1 VSSSFSDQARD
12 ALDGIRSISR
22 RALRGIRSSP
32 VSRSLS
38 TVPVARQLL
47 LIPQDLRT
55 ADPSFASELYDGYF
69 GLAGTVALTGSVS
82 PFTVQPPSLLWQRE
96 LYGMGWLHNLEA
108 AGDHIAQEKARA
120 LLTDWIAHSG
130 EAPPIAWEL
139 DVVAR
144 RLTSILSHAGLLLR
158 GTQANYYNS
167 VMRMLTSELHYLTV
181 NYGEASHTAP
191 RLLALTGILLS
202 GLCIKEHQSLVGSY
216 LGVFLAELER
226 QILKDGGHISRNPNT
241 LVELLLE
248 LLPLKQCF
256 LARKLETPE
265 ALDRAIARMM
275 GMIRFMRLGD
285 GSLAR
290 FNGMGA
296 TRSDLVAAVLAYA
309 DDAAIPQGYAKESGY
324 CRLVRGPTTIITDVG
339 APPPAFA
346 SAHANAGY
354 LAFEMTTG
362 IEPLIVNC
370 GAPRDELSD
379 WTFAARAT
387 AAHST
392 LTIND
397 QSSSKLVKRKNASAA
412 GGEVHLLSGP
422 KTIGAELIRDGN
434 ELLVN
439 AWHNGFVER
448 FGLIHQ
454 RRLRLT
460 ADGMSVEGVDQLVPP
475 QTGQYHAKD
484 GDTFTIRFHLH
495 PRVSPRLHADENS
508 VGLTTPDAQLWKLR
522 AAGAKIG
529 IEESTFL
536 ADPIIQK
543 RSMQVVLR
551 GDCRADVQIVWSI
564 RRIQTNV
571 RDSAR
576 SGYRGPRAV
585 EDNS

>member
-1 VSSSFSDQARD
+1 MSSSIGDQARD
-12 ALDGIRSISR
+12 ALGGIRSISL

-32 VSRSLS
+32 VSRTLS
-38 TVPVARQLL
+38 SVPAARQLV

-69 GLAGTVALTGSVS
+69 GLAGTVALTGSVP

-108 AGDHIAQEKARA
+108 AGDQIAQEKARA
-120 LLTDWIAHSG
+120 LLSDWIAHSND
-130 EAPPIAWEL
+130 APPVAWEL

-144 RLTSILSHAGLLLR
+144 RITSVLSHAGFLLR
-158 GTQANYYNS
+158 DTQANYYNS

-181 NYGEASHTAP
+181 NYGEAPSTAP
-191 RLLALTGILLS
+191 RLFALTCILLS

-226 QILKDGGHISRNPNT
+226 QIHKDGGHISRNPNT
-241 LVELLLE
+241 PVELLLE

-256 LARKLETPE
+256 LARKVEMPE

-285 GSLAR
+285 GSIAR

-296 TRSDLVAAVLAYA
+296 TRSDLVAAVLAHA
-309 DDAAIPQGYAKESGY
+309 DDSTIPQGYAKESGY
-324 CRLVRGPTTIITDVG
+324 CRMVRGQTTIIADVG

-346 SAHANAGY
+346 STNAHAGY

-379 WTFAARAT
+379 WLIAARGT

-397 QSSSKLVKRKNASAA
+397 ESSSRLVKKK
-412 GGEVHLLSGP
+412 GGSGIIEVHQLAGP
-422 KTIGAELIRDGN
+422 KTVGAELTRDGN
-434 ELLVN
+434 ELLVK
-439 AWHNGFVER
+439 AWHDGFVER
-448 FGLIHQ
+448 YGLVHQ

-460 ADGMSVEGVDQLVPP
+460 PDGLSVEGVDQLVSP
-475 QTGQYHAKD
+475 QPGRHHPRD

-495 PRVSPRLHADENS
+495 PRVSPSLHLEENS

-551 GDCRADVQIVWSI
+551 GVCKADAQIVWSI
-564 RRIQTNV
+564 RKIQINV
-571 RDSAR
+571 RDSNR

>member
-1 VSSSFSDQARD
+1 MSGTLSNQARD
-12 ALDGIRSISR
+12 ALDGICSIGR
-22 RALRGIRSSP
+22 RAFRSLRSSS

-38 TVPVARQLL
+38 SVPAAHQLL

-69 GLAGTVALTGSVS
+69 GLAGTVALTGSLS
-82 PFTVQPPSLLWQRE
+82 PFTVKPPSQLWQRE
-96 LYGMGWLHNLEA
+96 LYGLGWLHNLEA
-108 AGDHIAQEKARA
+108 AGDQIAQEKARA
-120 LLTDWIAHSG
+120 LVSDWIAHNS

-144 RLTSILSHAGLLLR
+144 RITSVLSHAGFLLR

-167 VMRMLTSELHYLTV
+167 VMRMLSNEIHFLTV

-191 RLLALTGILLS
+191 RLEALTAILLS
-202 GLCIKEHQSLVGSY
+202 GLCIKELQSLVGSY
-216 LGVFLAELER
+216 LGVFLGELDR
-226 QILKDGGHISRNPNT
+226 QILADGGHVSRNPNA
-241 LVELLLE
+241 LVMLLLQ

-256 LARKLETPE
+256 LARKVEMPE
-265 ALDRAIARMM
+265 GLDKAIARMM

-290 FNGMGA
+290 FNGMVA

-309 DDAAIPQGYAKESGY
+309 DDDRIPQGYARESGY
-324 CRLVRGPTTIITDVG
+324 CRLVRGQTTIIADVG
-339 APPPAFA
+339 APPPMPA
-346 SAHANAGY
+346 SAHAHAGY

-379 WTFAARAT
+379 WTVASRAT
-387 AAHST
+387 SAHST

-397 QSSSKLVKRKNASAA
+397 ESSSRLVKRRIRSAS
-412 GGEVHLLSGP
+412 GDIHLLSGP
-422 KTIGAELIRDGN
+422 KNVTAELTRDHN
-434 ELLVN
+434 ELLVKTSHDGY
-439 AWHNGFVER
+439 ADR

-454 RRLRLT
+454 RRLRLA
-460 ADGMSVEGVDQLVPP
+460 ADGLSIEGVDQLLSVP
-475 QTGQYHAKD
+475 QSRTLVKD
-484 GDTFTIRFHLH
+484 GDSFTIHFHLH
-495 PRVSPRLHADENS
+495 PRVSPRLDIDENS

-522 AAGAKIG
+522 AAGAKVS

-551 GDCRADVQIVWSI
+551 GNCKADTQVVWSI
-564 RRIQTNV
+564 RKIQTNL
-571 RDSAR
+571 RNSTR
-576 SGYRGPRAV
+576 GGYRGPREV
-585 EDNS
+585 KD

>member
-1 VSSSFSDQARD
+1 VSSSISDQARD

-32 VSRSLS
+32 VSRSFS
-38 TVPVARQLL
+38 AIPAARQLL

-108 AGDHIAQEKARA
+108 AGDHLAQEKARA
-120 LLTDWIAHSG
+120 LLLDWMAHSDD
-130 EAPPIAWEL
+130 APPVAWEL

-144 RLTSILSHAGLLLR
+144 RTTSILSHAGFLLR

-167 VMRMLTSELHYLTV
+167 VMRMLTSELHHLTV

-191 RLLALTGILLS
+191 RLLALTSIVLS
-202 GLCIKEHQSLVGSY
+202 GLCIKEHQSLVASY

-226 QILKDGGHISRNPNT
+226 QIHKDGGHISRNPNT

-256 LARKLETPE
+256 LARRIETPE
-265 ALDRAIARMM
+265 ALDRTIMRMM

-285 GSLAR
+285 GSLSR

-296 TRSDLVAAVLAYA
+296 TRSDLVAAVLTYA
-309 DDAAIPQGYAKESGY
+309 DEASIPQGYASESGY
-324 CRLVRGPTTIITDVG
+324 CRLVRGDTTIIADVG

-346 SAHANAGY
+346 TANAHAGY

-370 GAPRDELSD
+370 GASRDELSD
-379 WTFAARAT
+379 WTYAARAT

-397 QSSSKLVKRKNASAA
+397 ESSSRLVKRKNASAT
-412 GGEVHLLSGP
+412 GDIHLLSGP
-422 KTIGAELIRDGN
+422 KNVAAELIRDQN
-434 ELLVN
+434 ELLVK
-439 AWHNGFVER
+439 ASHDGFAER

-460 ADGMSVEGVDQLVPP
+460 GDGTSVEGVDQLVAS
-475 QTGQYHAKD
+475 QQGHHHAKTPA
-484 GDTFTIRFHLH
+484 TFTIRFHLH
-495 PRVSPRLHADENS
+495 PRVSPSLHVEENS

-551 GDCRADVQIVWSI
+551 GVCKADAQIVWSI
-564 RRIQTNV
+564 RKIQTNV
-571 RDSAR
+571 RDSNR

>member
-1 VSSSFSDQARD
+1 MSSSISEHARD
-12 ALDGIRSISR
+12 ALDSIRSISR
-22 RALRGIRSSP
+22 RAFRSIRSSS

-38 TVPVARQLL
+38 TLPVARQLL
-47 LIPQDLRT
+47 LIPRDLRT

-69 GLAGTVALTGSVS
+69 GQAGTVALTGSVS
-82 PFTVQPPSLLWQRE
+82 PFTVQPPSQLWQRE
-96 LYGMGWLHNLEA
+96 LFGMGWLHNLEA
-108 AGDHIAQEKARA
+108 AGDQIAQEKARS
-120 LLTDWIAHSG
+120 LLTDWIAHSA
-130 EAPPIAWEL
+130 EAPAIAWQL

-144 RLTSILSHAGLLLR
+144 RVTAVLSHAGFLLR
-158 GTQANYYNS
+158 GTQTDYYNS
-167 VMRMLTSELHYLTV
+167 IMRMLTNDLHYLTV
-181 NYGEASHTAP
+181 NYGEANHTAP
-191 RLLALTGILLS
+191 RLLALNSIVLA

-216 LGVFLAELER
+216 LSVLLAELDR
-226 QILKDGGHISRNPNT
+226 QIFKDGGHISRNPNT

-256 LARKLETPE
+256 LARKLGTPE
-265 ALDRAIARMM
+265 ALDQAITLMM

-309 DDAAIPQGYAKESGY
+309 DDATIPQGYAKDSGY
-324 CRLVRGPTTIITDVG
+324 CRLVRGKTTIIADIG

-346 SAHANAGY
+346 SANAHAGY
-354 LAFEMTTG
+354 LSFEMTTG

-370 GAPRDELSD
+370 GAPRDDLSD
-379 WTFAARAT
+379 WIMAARASI
-387 AAHST
+387 AHST

-397 QSSSKLVKRKNASAA
+397 ESSSRLVKRKNASAA
-412 GGEVHLLSGP
+412 GNVHLLSGP
-422 KTIGAELIRDGN
+422 KTVDAELARDGN
-434 ELLVN
+434 ELLVK
-439 AWHNGFVER
+439 AWHNGFEER

-454 RRLRLT
+454 RRLRLA
-460 ADGMSVEGVDQLVPP
+460 ADGLSVEGVDFLLPAQPER
-475 QTGQYHAKD
+475 YHPRE
-484 GDTFTIRFHLH
+484 GDKFTIRFHLH

-551 GDCRADVQIVWSI
+551 GECKADTQVSWSI
-564 RRIQTNV
+564 RKIQTNV
-571 RDSAR
+571 RDSSR

-585 EDNS
+585 EDQS